1 MDALTDAERSTLL
14 RELEL
19 ARVGFTPGAAQLAD
33 AATET
38 SPACG
43 DTIAVRVHDGGFSW
57 EGHGCT
63 VSMAAASA
71 LGGLSVAEFR
81 ATEDAY
87 FAAVGG
93 DGALPGN
100 LEAFA
105 GIGRFPLRGQ
115 CATLAWRAAR
125 RAVDG

>member
-19 ARVGFTPGAAQLAD
+19 ARDGFTPGTAVLAD

-43 DTIAVRVHDGGFSW
+43 DTIAVRVHGGGFEW

-71 LGGLSVAEFR
+71 LGGLSVDEFR
-81 ATEDAY
+81 STVDAY
-87 FAAVGG
+87 FAAVASEGLL
-93 DGALPGN
+93 DGN
-100 LEAFA
+100 LEPFA
-105 GIGRFPLRGQ
+105 GIGRFPLRGR
-115 CATLAWRAAR
+115 CATLAWTAAR
-125 RAVDG
+125 RAIDG